1 MKNFILILSFSLV
14 TLILALF
21 LLLGTVGYETDKFN
35 TIISKEINK
44 NYPKAKIELQ
54 KVKIKIDFKRIN
66 LFLST
71 ESPNISFSNIYL
83 PISDLKIYL
92 NLMSFLKTKPKTE
105 KIIFSSKELE
115 ISKIQKLI
123 LGIKPSNFKSF
134 VLNNLSKG
142 SIKGVIDLDFGENFE
157 IVNYKVKGVLKKTK
171 IRFSKKYQIK
181 DTSFNFIVDPDLV
194 LINSINSNFLEIP
207 IKNGSI
213 DIKREKEI
221 KISGSINVVL
231 NSDKEKIQKILNKFI
246 KFDFQKNQTEIT
258 GNFTNNFSLK
268 LSESLEITDYSYN
281 LSGTIN
287 SLELKFD
294 QNKKNNLFQKEIKT
308 LNFKDSKVQLKLKK
322 NKKNNFNSNGKYL
335 INKKNNYENFDLKS
349 YFSEKK
355 SSLIL
360 NFDLGEQINIKA
372 INYKK
377 NNTDSAN
384 IQSEIYFS
392 KNKIDIKSLKF
403 TEGKNI
409 IQFENL
415 IIENQSM
422 KRFDRIKIQTFIDN
436 IKNNDFEIIYGKKIK
451 IRGDR
456 YDATNLIEQISSDEK
471 KINLENFTKDI
482 EINFKEISTKLSIP
496 LNNFNLIGKIENG
509 KFTKISSKSEFSD
522 KRYLD
527 ISLKK
532 AVNSKQK
539 IIEIYS
545 DYPKPILADF
555 NFFKGIEGGNL
566 LFSSVFD
573 DVNSSSNLVIEDFQ
587 VINAPA
593 FAKLLSLA
601 DLGGI
606 ADLLSGSG
614 ISFDKLEIKFSD
626 DQKVKRIT
634 EIYAVGPSI
643 SILMEGYI
651 ERDSKLTSLRGTM
664 VPAKELNKLIS
675 KIPVLGE
682 ILIGKEVGEGIFGV
696 SFKMKGLPGEIKTT
710 VNPIK
715 TLTPRFITRALEKRK
730 KNN

>member
-54 KVKIKIDFKRIN
+54 KVKIKIDFKRID

-142 SIKGVIDLDFGENFE
+142 SIKGVINLDFGENFE
-157 IVNYKVKGVLKKTK
+157 IVNYKAKGVLKKTK
-171 IRFSKKYQIK
+171 IRFSKKYQIT

-360 NFDLGEQINIKA
+360 NFDLGEKINIKA

-377 NNTDSAN
+377 NITDSAN

-415 IIENQSM
+415 IIENKKM
-422 KRFDRIKIQTFIDN
+422 RRFDRIKIQTFIDN

-532 AVNSKQK
+532 AINSKQK
-539 IIEIYS
+539 ILEIYS

-651 ERDSKLTSLRGTM
+651 ERDTKLTSLRGTM

>member
-1 MKNFILILSFSLV
+1 MKNFILITSFSLV
-14 TLILALF
+14 TFILALF

-44 NYPKAKIELQ
+44 SYPKTKIEIQ

-92 NLMSFLKTKPKTE
+92 NLMSFLKAKPKME
-105 KIIFSSKELE
+105 KVIFSTKELE

-123 LGIKPSNFKSF
+123 IGIKPSNFKSF

-157 IVNYKVKGVLKKTK
+157 IVNYKAKGVLKKTK
-171 IRFSKKYQIK
+171 IKFSKKYRIT

-194 LINSINSNFLEIP
+194 LVNSINSNFLEIP

-221 KISGSINVVL
+221 KISGSINVAL

-246 KFDFQKNQTEIT
+246 KFDFKKNETEIS

-281 LSGTIN
+281 LSGTIKN
-287 SLELKFD
+287 LELKFE
-294 QNKKNNLFQKEIKT
+294 QSKKNNLLEEIKT
-308 LNFKDSKVQLKLKK
+308 LNLKDNKIQLKFKK
-322 NKKNNFNSNGKYL
+322 NKKNDLNLNGKYV
-335 INKKNNYENFDLKS
+335 INKNNNYENFDLKS

-360 NFDLGEQINIKA
+360 NFDLGEKINIKA
-372 INYKK
+372 INYIK

-384 IQSEIYFS
+384 VQSEISFF
-392 KNKIDIKSLKF
+392 KNKINIKNLKF

-409 IQFENL
+409 IQLENL
-415 IIENQSM
+415 IIENQKV
-422 KRFDRIKIQTFIDN
+422 KRFDRIKIQTFIDK
-436 IKNNDFEIIYGKKIK
+436 IKNNDFEILYGKKIK
-451 IRGDR
+451 IKGDK

-471 KINLENFTKDI
+471 NFSLENFTKDI

-496 LNNFNLIGKIENG
+496 LNNFNLIGKIEKG

-532 AVNSKQK
+532 TANSNQK
-539 IIEIYS
+539 VLEIYS

-566 LFSSVFD
+566 LFNSVFD
-573 DVNSSSNLVIEDFQ
+573 DTNSSSNLVIEDFQ

-614 ISFDKLEIKFSD
+614 ISFDKLEIKFLD
-626 DQKVKRIT
+626 DEKVKRIT

-651 ERDSKLTSLRGTM
+651 ERDTKLTSLRGTM

>member
-360 NFDLGEQINIKA
+360 NFDLGEKINIKA

-377 NNTDSAN
+377 NITDSAN

-392 KNKIDIKSLKF
+392 KNKINIKSLKF

-532 AVNSKQK
+532 AINSKQK
-539 IIEIYS
+539 ILEIYS

-651 ERDSKLTSLRGTM
+651 ERDTKLTSLRGTM